1 MQSTC
6 RASIAPSSR
15 GMSSEKKR
23 RKAQW
28 AHHQHIS
35 IISIASYRIALS
47 FDLRT
52 LPYILHLLRAF
63 THEYR
68 NPPLNGGFPIRC
80 GLCEHSPGISLWM
93 VPSGSLLWMPSIASY
108 RIALSFDLRTLPY
121 ILHLLRAFTHEYRNP
136 PLNGGFP
143 IRCGL
148 CEHSPGIS
156 LWMVPSGSLL
166 WMPMWEQACSTI
178 IVEDRVI
185 RRHTVDDSLA
195 RGKSQALA
203 LPCYPWLSCKTR
215 C

>member
-35 IISIASYRIALS
+35 II
-47 FDLRT
+47 
-52 LPYILHLLRAF
+52 
-63 THEYR
+63 
-68 NPPLNGGFPIRC
+68 
-80 GLCEHSPGISLWM
+80 
-93 VPSGSLLWMPSIASY
+93 SIASY